1 MFDLVSGCAVRLDL
15 SARAPKAARGGAG
28 ATRALVGVSGG
39 RDSVAL
45 LHLLLDQGF
54 NKLVV
59 CHLNHS
65 LRGRASDADARFVER
80 LAARHGLSFVL
91 EKVNVRELAQA
102 QRMSLETAARE
113 ARFAFF
119 QKVARRRRCTT
130 LYLGH
135 HADDQVETLLLN
147 LCRGTG
153 RAGLAAMLPRTE
165 RDGFTILRP
174 LLGMWREEI
183 DAYLR
188 ERKIKFR
195 EDASNTDAAH
205 TRNRV
210 RHQLIPTLEKQ
221 FGRELRRTLW
231 RTAEILGAE
240 EEWLSNQV
248 PEPTAK
254 LRVDELRVMH
264 IAMQRRT
271 LHAWLIAR
279 EVAGVGFT
287 EVEKVRALLD
297 AETAKVNL
305 PGGRHARRRAG
316 LLFIE

>member
-1 MFDLVSGCAVRLDL
+1 MKSD
-15 SARAPKAARGGAG
+15 
-28 ATRALVGVSGG
+28 RALVGVSGG

-54 NKLVV
+54 KKLVV

-65 LRGRASDADARFVER
+65 LRGRNSDADARFVER
-80 LAARHGLSFVL
+80 LATRHGLSFVL

-102 QRMSLETAARE
+102 QRLSLETAARE
-113 ARFAFF
+113 VRFAFF

-135 HADDQVETLLLN
+135 HADDQVETLLFN

-153 RAGLAAMLPRTE
+153 RAGLAAMRPRTE
-165 RDGFTILRP
+165 RAGLTILRP

-183 DAYLR
+183 DAFLR

-195 EDASNTDAAH
+195 EDASNTDDAH

-210 RHQLIPTLEKQ
+210 RHQLIPTLEEQ
-221 FGRELRRTLW
+221 FGRALRRTLW

-248 PEPTAK
+248 SEPTAE
-254 LRVDELRVMH
+254 LRVDELRAMH

-271 LHAWLIAR
+271 LHAWLVAR
-279 EVAGVGFT
+279 GVAGVGFT
-287 EVEKVRALLD
+287 EVENVRVLLD

-305 PGGRHARRRAG
+305 PGSKHARRRAG